1 MPEFSTHLTFIFN
14 PGHGWLKVPLAEI
27 AALGIEEQ
35 ISPLSFVEGNYAYLE
50 RDCDSH
56 LYLDALA
63 AQGIPEPEI
72 TDEYID
78 RFERPPFHFHDSSL
92 SKAFWDRLR
101 R

>member
-1 MPEFSTHLTFIFN
+1 MPEFSTHLTFISD

-27 AALGIEEQ
+27 AALGIEEE
-35 ISPLSFVEGNYAYLE
+35 ISLYSFIKGPYAYLE
-50 RDCDSH
+50 EDCDCPR
-56 LYLDALA
+56 YLEARA

-78 RFERPPFHFHDSSL
+78 RFERPSLHFHDPSL